1 MGVNPCSQFAI
12 VTCSTTHT
20 SVELGRPGTF
30 YARLLYCMHFVLKS
44 FWARPSQSLHVI
56 CRICRRLLAS
66 NSLKAGP
73 SSPAHGRDG
82 ERAAA
87 EEWMMR
93 PNPYFQRALWQLRS
107 EEQTNTPT
115 LLTAHHGF
123 RVKAADAHS
132 SSHPPFASPS
142 VCVLL
147 TPPRVK
153 RTHRTSALYDRRW
166 AGERDRKRCPNLTLL
181 LAESY
186 KPLPNGWHPKTSQTL
201 KIRKNNML
209 VGDSGCLRCISMQ
222 KGHVTPFC
230 PL

>member
-115 LLTAHHGF
+115 LL
-123 RVKAADAHS
+123 HS
-132 SSHPPFASPS
+132 PPWFFVWKQLTRTLHPIRRLHLHPCVCCSP
-142 VCVLL
+142 
-147 TPPRVK
+147 
-153 RTHRTSALYDRRW
+153 RRGSNGHTELQLFMTD
-166 AGERDRKRCPNLTLL
+166 GERERETESDVLTSHCYWLRATNHCPMADTQ
-181 LAESY
+181 
-186 KPLPNGWHPKTSQTL
+186 KHPKHWKSE
-201 KIRKNNML
+201 KIICWWETQD
-209 VGDSGCLRCISMQ
+209 V
-222 KGHVTPFC
+222 
-230 PL
+230 

>member
-1 MGVNPCSQFAI
+1 MEREQQLKSEWWGRILISREPCGS
-12 VTCSTTHT
+12 C
-20 SVELGRPGTF
+20 
-30 YARLLYCMHFVLKS
+30 VLKNKQT
-44 FWARPSQSLHVI
+44 RPHS
-56 CRICRRLLAS
+56 C
-66 NSLKAGP
+66 
-73 SSPAHGRDG
+73 
-82 ERAAA
+82 
-87 EEWMMR
+87 
-93 PNPYFQRALWQLRS
+93 
-107 EEQTNTPT
+107 
-115 LLTAHHGF
+115 TAHHGF

-142 VCVLL
+142 VCMLL

>member
-1 MGVNPCSQFAI
+1 MRINPCSQFAI

-20 SVELGRPGTF
+20 SVELGRPRTF

-44 FWARPSQSLHVI
+44 FWACLSQSLHVI

-93 PNPYFQRALWQLRS
+93 PNPYFQRALWQLHS
-107 EEQTNTPT
+107 EGQTNKPT
-115 LLTAHHGF
+115 LLHSPPWF
-123 RVKAADAHS
+123 SCESSWRVLLI
-132 SSHPPFASPS
+132 PS
-142 VCVLL
+142 TVCLSIRVCVWL

-153 RTHRTSALYDRRW
+153 RTHRTAALYDRRW
-166 AGERDRKRCPNLTLL
+166 TGERDRKRCPDLTLL

-186 KPLPNGWHPKTSQTL
+186 KPLPNGWHPKTSQIYAEGLTSSYC
-201 KIRKNNML
+201 
-209 VGDSGCLRCISMQ
+209 SGWWETQ
-222 KGHVTPFC
+222 DV
-230 PL
+230 